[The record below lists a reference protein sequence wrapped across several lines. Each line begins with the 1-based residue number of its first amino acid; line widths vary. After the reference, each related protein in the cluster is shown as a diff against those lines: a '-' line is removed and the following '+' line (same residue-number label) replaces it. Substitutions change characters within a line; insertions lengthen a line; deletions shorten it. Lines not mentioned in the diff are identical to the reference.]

1 MEKFAGA
8 FDSKRI
14 AQPCSI
20 VYRKWN
26 RCKIALLVVGLMIA
40 NPQPPACSAFV
51 LTSKLFRPVEM
62 GSWIAAFPRRSCHR
76 WQQTKRNAQVFR
88 LAAAMEKDDIQNM
101 RASAIKEEL
110 FKRGIS
116 YQGDRWGF
124 PACVARK
131 KSISACIISC
141 LRHICARN
149 MLSEARCCVSD
160 YLIDLL
166 KCVTCP
172 LHVYDPHHQ
181 HRVSMTASALVSA
194 PVCTGACIVVS
205 VHAISLLVLKTRV
218 PSGRAV

>member
-1 MEKFAGA
+1 MEKFGA
-8 FDSKRI
+8 FDGI

-26 RCKIALLVVGLMIA
+26 RCKIALLVVGLMITD
-40 NPQPPACSAFV
+40 PQPPACSAFV

-62 GSWIAAFPRRSCHR
+62 GSWCKPIAAFPHRSCHR
-76 WQQTKRNAQVFR
+76 WQQTQRAAQVFR

-124 PACVARK
+124 PACVAQK
-131 KSISACIISC
+131 ESISACVISC
-141 LRHICARN
+141 LHHIRARN
-149 MLSEARCCVSD
+149 VLSEARCCVRD

-166 KCVTCP
+166 KCVTCL

-181 HRVSMTASALVSA
+181 HRVSMTASALVSV
-194 PVCTGACIVVS
+194 PVCAGACIVVS
-205 VHAISLLVLKTRV
+205 VHA
-218 PSGRAV
+218 RALFLI